1 MLQIEISQAH
11 YVSVPYSDESV
22 ISMFGFVR
30 INGINML
37 KLYLNNRSR
46 QRNSFSIEFT
56 QVPSNSQTTI
66 QALRSISP
74 SRLGCNASRQ
84 ISV

>member
-66 QALRSISP
+66 QASRSISP

>member
-11 YVSVPYSDESV
+11 YISVPYSDESV

-56 QVPSNSQTTI
+56 QVPSNS
-66 QALRSISP
+66 
-74 SRLGCNASRQ
+74 
-84 ISV
+84 